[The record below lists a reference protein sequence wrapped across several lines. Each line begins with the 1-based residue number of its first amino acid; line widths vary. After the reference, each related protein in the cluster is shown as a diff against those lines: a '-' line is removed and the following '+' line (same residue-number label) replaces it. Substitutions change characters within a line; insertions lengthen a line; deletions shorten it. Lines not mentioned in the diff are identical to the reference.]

1 MSLGSTIAIDAALRH
16 RLDTVAGLDEVQL
29 NELAQLVGEVLQAPR
44 GTCLLS
50 LGSKDTRVLFL
61 LEGELELAE
70 AADGAGHLVV
80 CHTDAAALGVSRLRP
95 IPLWGDGAVG
105 CALPDD

>member
-1 MSLGSTIAIDAALRH
+1 MSLGSTIAIDAALR

-29 NELAQLVGEVLQAPR
+29 NELAQLGEVLQAPR

-61 LEGELELAE
+61 LE
-70 AADGAGHLVV
+70 VN
-80 CHTDAAALGVSRLRP
+80 
-95 IPLWGDGAVG
+95 
-105 CALPDD
+105 